1 MSFFSTTANLRH
13 STRLPAGID
22 KTQAVAAILQ
32 DHKAFIQCGPH
43 SVDCEEVQGDEAA
56 KLAATALATQKEH
69 PLPEDVRA
77 VVEAYPKEDAAG
89 KTFAVYRVT
98 DVVQTLPAGLWD
110 SRVVSTYEMT
120 DTASGVYV
128 RIRSPM
134 SIVMDTTWTVVEV
147 DTEGGGPLEL
157 ELVEEIVIYCSR
169 LLMGTVKGLC
179 EGGWQQIH
187 ANMIKRLTEGESA
200 ELGKH

>member
-13 STRLPAGID
+13 TTLLPAGTD
-22 KTQAVAAILQ
+22 KTQAVKTILQ

-43 SVDCEEVQGDEAA
+43 SVDCEEVVGDEAA
-56 KLAATALATQKEH
+56 KLAATALASQKEH
-69 PLPEDVRA
+69 PLPDEVQA
-77 VVEAYPKEDAAG
+77 VVEAYPKDANG
-89 KTFAVYRVT
+89 KTFTVYRVT
-98 DVVQTLPAGLWD
+98 DIVQTLPAGLWD
-110 SRVVSTYEMT
+110 SKVVSTYEMT
-120 DTASGVYV
+120 DTESGVYV

-134 SIVMDTTWTVVEV
+134 SIVMDTTWTIVKAENG
-147 DTEGGGPLEL
+147 EQLEL
-157 ELVEEIVIYCSR
+157 IEEIVIYCSR